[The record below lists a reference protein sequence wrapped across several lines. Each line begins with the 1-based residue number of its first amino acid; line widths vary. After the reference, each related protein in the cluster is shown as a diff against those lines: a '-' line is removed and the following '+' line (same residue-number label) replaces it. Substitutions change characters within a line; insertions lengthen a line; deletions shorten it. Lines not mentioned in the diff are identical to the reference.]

1 MHLFI
6 FTWYHCGAINSKFLS
21 HDFLWLRGPCFAV
34 VNVSNSL
41 LVLISQKIDPE
52 KALRFWEISIG
63 NNPGKHNGETRE
75 TEEAREAQNMSWFPL
90 WANRTQFYWESF
102 EETCIP
108 RTGLPTDMK
117 FAILIYQ
124 IPFSLIKVCFWGPS
138 IPSISV
144 GSPARKYTNF
154 TGTGDEGI
162 WRRAPNVFLLICTW
176 TQKYCRQIQSWVKSM
191 QQDFY
196 GVCCTQQPPLTNT
209 N

>member
-75 TEEAREAQNMSWFPL
+75 TEEARETQNHELVPPMGKQNSILLGIL
-90 WANRTQFYWESF
+90 WGNLYPQNWLAYGHEVCNTDLSNPIFVDQ
-102 EETCIP
+102 
-108 RTGLPTDMK
+108 GLLLGPFHPQHFCRFSCQEIYKLHRHRRWRYLEKGPKYLPADMHMNSEV
-117 FAILIYQ
+117 L
-124 IPFSLIKVCFWGPS
+124 
-138 IPSISV
+138 
-144 GSPARKYTNF
+144 
-154 TGTGDEGI
+154 
-162 WRRAPNVFLLICTW
+162 
-176 TQKYCRQIQSWVKSM
+176 
-191 QQDFY
+191 
-196 GVCCTQQPPLTNT
+196 
-209 N
+209 

>member
-52 KALRFWEISIG
+52 KALRFWKISIG
-63 NNPGKHNGETRE
+63 NNPRKHNGETRE
-75 TEEAREAQNMSWFPL
+75 TEEAREAQNMSWSPL

-102 EETCIP
+102 EETWIP

-117 FAILIYQ
+117 SAILIYQ
-124 IPFSLIKVCFWGPS
+124 IPFSLIKVCFWSPS

-144 GSPARKYTNF
+144 LPGNIQTSQAQEMKAS
-154 TGTGDEGI
+154 GEG
-162 WRRAPNVFLLICTW
+162 AQNVFLLICTW
-176 TQKYCRQIQSWVKSM
+176 TQKYFRQIQSWVKSM
-191 QQDFY
+191 QQGFY
-196 GVCCTQQPPLTNT
+196 IGTQQPPITNT